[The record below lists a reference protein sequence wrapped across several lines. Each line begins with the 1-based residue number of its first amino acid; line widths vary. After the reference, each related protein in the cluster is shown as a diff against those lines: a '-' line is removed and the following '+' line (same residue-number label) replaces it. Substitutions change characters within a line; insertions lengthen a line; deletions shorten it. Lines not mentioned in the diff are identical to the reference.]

1 MSNNY
6 ILFSKKIFNGYN
18 FLYDHA
24 IVVENGKIVDIDFKN
39 IILERYKNLPIH
51 DMKNHVIAPSF
62 IDLHINGCGGV
73 LLNDDISINTLE
85 IMHKTNLK
93 FGCTSFLPTLITTTP
108 EEIKEAVNLVAKLY
122 KEQQYKKI
130 LGIHIE
136 GPYISSV
143 KKGIHNAKFIKP
155 IDLAMVDFLIEK
167 AIEVPIK
174 ITMAPETNDLSLIH
188 KLAQNGVIVS
198 LGHSNATHAQAQ
210 QAIEHGIS
218 LGTHLFNAMSG
229 FEGRNPGVVGAL
241 LNSDIPCGIIVDGY
255 HVNYNS
261 IALVKKIKQEKLYI
275 VTDAVTPMGTDMSSF
290 TFANQEIMVEHGKC
304 VNKDGTLAGSHI
316 DMMSSVKNC
325 VQHVGISLAES
336 LRMAS
341 LYPARVMSLQNDLG
355 LISKGFIANLVV
367 FDENFKMM
375 NVIENG
381 QIIN

>member
-93 FGCTSFLPTLITTTP
+93 FGCTSFLPTLITTTA
-108 EEIKEAVNLVAKLY
+108 EEIREAVNLVAKLY
-122 KEQQYKKI
+122 KKQPYKKI

-155 IDLAMVDFLIEK
+155 IDVEMVDFLIEK
-167 AIEVPIK
+167 ALEVPIK

-188 KLAQNGVIVS
+188 
-198 LGHSNATHAQAQ
+198 
-210 QAIEHGIS
+210 
-218 LGTHLFNAMSG
+218 
-229 FEGRNPGVVGAL
+229 
-241 LNSDIPCGIIVDGY
+241 
-255 HVNYNS
+255 
-261 IALVKKIKQEKLYI
+261 
-275 VTDAVTPMGTDMSSF
+275 F
-290 TFANQEIMVEHGKC
+290 TWA
-304 VNKDGTLAGSHI
+304 
-316 DMMSSVKNC
+316 
-325 VQHVGISLAES
+325 
-336 LRMAS
+336 
-341 LYPARVMSLQNDLG
+341 
-355 LISKGFIANLVV
+355 
-367 FDENFKMM
+367 
-375 NVIENG
+375 
-381 QIIN
+381 